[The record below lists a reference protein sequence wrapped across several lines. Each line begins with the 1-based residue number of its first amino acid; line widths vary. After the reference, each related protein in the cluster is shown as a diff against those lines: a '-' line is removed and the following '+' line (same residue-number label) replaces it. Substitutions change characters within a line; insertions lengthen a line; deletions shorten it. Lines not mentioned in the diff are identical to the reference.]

1 MHRRDLIYLDANN
14 LYGHAMCQYLP
25 TGGFRILSEEEV
37 GKLDLDTLE
46 DESDDGYIYEI
57 DLRYPIE
64 LHDKHDDYPLA
75 PQLLEIDSA
84 VYSPTQSSIY
94 PKSPPQKKLT
104 PNLMDKSN
112 YVVHYRNLELY
123 VQLGLVITQV
133 NRVLAFKQSPW
144 LKQYIDF
151 NTHHRSLSDSGFL
164 KDFFKLVNNSVFG
177 KTQENL
183 WNRVMQHL
191 YVNE

>member
-1 MHRRDLIYLDANN
+1 
-14 LYGHAMCQYLP
+14 MCQYLP

-46 DESDDGYIYEI
+46 DESDYGYIYEI

-112 YVVHYRNLELY
+112 YVVHYRKLELY

-151 NTHHRSLSDSGFL
+151 NTHHRSLSDI
-164 KDFFKLVNNSVFG
+164 DFFKLVNNSVFG